1 MDPLGFKISDY
12 IIWRKYGHE
21 LQSIVINKNLTVN
34 FGHKSWLH
42 ILVPLII
49 DQSIFGGPII
59 LSHTHF
65 SGGSVWISNFFPLF
79 LAIFFRFSLCQFCL
93 RLASYSCR
101 KQVPQNGAIQQAVA
115 RLLCGWKW
123 VWSTQRPLCCCCC
136 CCCCRGCKVCRGP
149 GLKRKKLEGGWGGG
163 GSASPP
169 VRWSESKKHQGKKL
183 KKEQAEIAYSKRQQK
198 QKAAKAKSSK
208 SIALLCFALLCLLC
222 LLACLLACYL
232 ANLLTY

>member
-65 SGGSVWISNFFPLF
+65 SASFRGG
-79 LAIFFRFSLCQFCL
+79 
-93 RLASYSCR
+93 RLAKNCSHSF
-101 KQVPQNGAIQQAVA
+101 PQLLGAGFAKTEASITICMDAFNIC
-115 RLLCGWKW
+115 LC
-123 VWSTQRPLCCCCC
+123 SR
-136 CCCCRGCKVCRGP
+136 
-149 GLKRKKLEGGWGGG
+149 
-163 GSASPP
+163 
-169 VRWSESKKHQGKKL
+169 
-183 KKEQAEIAYSKRQQK
+183 
-198 QKAAKAKSSK
+198 
-208 SIALLCFALLCLLC
+208 
-222 LLACLLACYL
+222 
-232 ANLLTY
+232 